1 MRDAGIDVLSRFA
14 RELGL
19 AEPVVPWHTERTRV
33 AELAAAL
40 GECCGAA
47 AKVAGDVVLLAQTEV
62 GEVREGAGDRGGSSA
77 MPHKHNPVAAISAL
91 AAARQAPGLVANLLA
106 AMEHE
111 HERAAG
117 AWHAEWGPL
126 RELLRAT
133 GSAAAWLRDCLGHLE
148 IDAQRTRANLDDAM
162 LAERVA
168 AAIGGTGAG
177 ELVRRA
183 LAAGLSLAEIAREH
197 LHEDEATRVLDPATY
212 LGATDQLI
220 DRALAAHANRP

>member
-1 MRDAGIDVLSRFA
+1 VS
-14 RELGL
+14 
-19 AEPVVPWHTERTRV
+19 
-33 AELAAAL
+33 
-40 GECCGAA
+40 
-47 AKVAGDVVLLAQTEV
+47 
-62 GEVREGAGDRGGSSA
+62 EGGGDRGGSSA

-91 AAARQAPGLVANLLA
+91 AGARQAPGLVANLLA

-133 GSAAAWLRDCLGHLE
+133 GSAAAWLRDCLEHLE
-148 IDAQRTRANLDDAM
+148 VDPERMRANLDDAM

-168 AAIGGTGAG
+168 GAIGGADAG
-177 ELVRRA
+177 DRVREA
-183 LAAGLSLAEIAREH
+183 LAGGGSLADVAHEH
-197 LHEDEATRVLDPATY
+197 LSADEAARVLDPATY

-220 DRALAAHANRP
+220 DRALSAHAHRP

>member
-1 MRDAGIDVLSRFA
+1 
-14 RELGL
+14 
-19 AEPVVPWHTERTRV
+19 
-33 AELAAAL
+33 
-40 GECCGAA
+40 
-47 AKVAGDVVLLAQTEV
+47 
-62 GEVREGAGDRGGSSA
+62 

-91 AAARQAPGLVANLLA
+91 AGARQAPGLVANLLA

-133 GSAAAWLRDCLGHLE
+133 GSAAAWLRDCLEHLE
-148 IDAQRTRANLDDAM
+148 VDPERMRANLDDAL

-168 AAIGGTGAG
+168 GAIGGRGRR
-177 ELVRRA
+177 RRA
-183 LAAGLSLAEIAREH
+183 CARRSPPGARWPTSRASTSPR
-197 LHEDEATRVLDPATY
+197 DEAERVLDPATY

-220 DRALAAHANRP
+220 DRALSAHAHRS